1 MSLFSGPKE
10 IILSIKEEPFD
21 LVDETEHILNRKL
34 SLSHK
39 KYDILKKRI
48 LKIIIVF
55 FVQRSLSVL
64 FLNIFSTAVPSNSS
78 LSCERIP
85 FIYSFCFGF

>member
-48 LKIIIVF
+48 LNIII
-55 FVQRSLSVL
+55 
-64 FLNIFSTAVPSNSS
+64 
-78 LSCERIP
+78 
-85 FIYSFCFGF
+85 